1 MIKKKLKEAQSEYK
15 KSCWE
20 KVSRCRFVFAYRKV
34 KRGNKRKGYLF
45 FTDSHYGEDK
55 ISGYGSLNKKQNL
68 IRQNKLLEDIRQK
81 LIINLLKEVEKNL
94 KASSNISNI
103 FTQKQIMGF
112 TIAEEKSELVDR
124 ILNTLKST
132 LPDKTLQELLKKN
145 W

>member
-1 MIKKKLKEAQSEYK
+1 M
-15 KSCWE
+15 
-20 KVSRCRFVFAYRKV
+20 
-34 KRGNKRKGYLF
+34 F